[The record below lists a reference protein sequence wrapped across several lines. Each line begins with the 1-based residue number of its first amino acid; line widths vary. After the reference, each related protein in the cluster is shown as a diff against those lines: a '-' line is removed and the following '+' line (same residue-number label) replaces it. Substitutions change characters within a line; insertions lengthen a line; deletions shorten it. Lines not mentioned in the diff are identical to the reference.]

1 MIKEKAGTLP
11 SSVCASVINVVKE
24 SAVQLIYYSEMSGY
38 LVVTVM
44 LDSRLAPVRGVKK
57 IQGSCVQIFT

>member
-24 SAVQLIYYSEMSGY
+24 SAVQLIYYS
-38 LVVTVM
+38 
-44 LDSRLAPVRGVKK
+44 
-57 IQGSCVQIFT
+57 